1 MRAYV
6 RVLSLVEGSDLLR
19 VLFSMCSL
27 NLFFKC
33 SIALLKYS

>member
-19 VLFSMCSL
+19 VLFSV
-27 NLFFKC
+27 FFKF
-33 SIALLKYS
+33 IF